1 MLLRKNQDPF
11 PEKPRLI
18 KKQKHKRGFYNLVPT
33 QGVREFSRSVSG
45 FDQRRSWLKLS
56 AEHLSACGRY
66 RSIPLHARKTSGRQ
80 GCLLSRAFPTPPEV
94 RGDEKKTRVPGNEIG
109 VLKVT

>member
-18 KKQKHKRGFYNLVPT
+18 EKQKHKRGFYNLVPT
-33 QGVREFSRSVSG
+33 QGVRDFSRSVSG

-56 AEHLSACGRY
+56 AEHLSAYGRH
-66 RSIPLHARKTSGRQ
+66 RRIPLHARKTSGRQ
-80 GCLLSRAFPTPPEV
+80 GIYY
-94 RGDEKKTRVPGNEIG
+94 PGPFLRP
-109 VLKVT
+109 LK